1 MLTWAVENGNNKG
14 IPPGHN
20 PSVYWRTAAKKEGK
34 NAAERIPAASCTRTR
49 IVAIAI
55 LVFVQLVATSTMS
68 VSQSVIT
75 RIQTRDDTVGPEGKS
90 LGVAVR

>member
-1 MLTWAVENGNNKG
+1 MAIIRASLQDTTHQLFIG
-14 IPPGHN
+14 
-20 PSVYWRTAAKKEGK
+20 TAAKKEGK

-55 LVFVQLVATSTMS
+55 LVFVQLVATSTSTMS